1 MRNTATDRLANVTNG
16 FWEALEHGIRLEQ
29 SAAMIGHHGKLA
41 KCELNRVLICSN
53 LEYHIS
59 LIEIFSKN
67 PWIISILRF
76 DLAIIDGV
84 DENNYIFNKVYGKG
98 DVAFGLS
105 DTGIEGTFQWV
116 NGGNLGWSHW
126 HTGEPSDAV

>member
-67 PWIISILRF
+67 P
-76 DLAIIDGV
+76 
-84 DENNYIFNKVYGKG
+84 
-98 DVAFGLS
+98 
-105 DTGIEGTFQWV
+105 
-116 NGGNLGWSHW
+116 
-126 HTGEPSDAV
+126 